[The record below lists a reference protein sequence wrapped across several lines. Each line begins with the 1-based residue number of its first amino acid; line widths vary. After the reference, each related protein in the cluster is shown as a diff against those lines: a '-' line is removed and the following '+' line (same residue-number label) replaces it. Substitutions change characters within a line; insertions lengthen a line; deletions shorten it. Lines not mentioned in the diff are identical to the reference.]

1 MQYIIQGK
9 KQRILDKA
17 NLMNEED
24 GQKKLQGFLFELK
37 SLVHAYR
44 LVGFRFF
51 FTFFLMK
58 SLFHFS
64 CDTRFSSMTIT
75 AITSCKPLEEP
86 K

>member
-1 MQYIIQGK
+1 MQYIIQGN

-51 FTFFLMK
+51 LLFF
-58 SLFHFS
+58 F
-64 CDTRFSSMTIT
+64 
-75 AITSCKPLEEP
+75 
-86 K
+86 

>member
-1 MQYIIQGK
+1 MQYIIQGN

-51 FTFFLMK
+51 FTFFFNEKLVPFF
-58 SLFHFS
+58 L
-64 CDTRFSSMTIT
+64 
-75 AITSCKPLEEP
+75 
-86 K
+86 

>member
-24 GQKKLQGFLFELK
+24 GQKKLQGFLFELN
-37 SLVHAYR
+37 SPVHAYR

-51 FTFFLMK
+51 YFF
-58 SLFHFS
+58 FF
-64 CDTRFSSMTIT
+64 
-75 AITSCKPLEEP
+75 
-86 K
+86 